1 MSILLKSG
9 DHYLEVKDE
18 DLAHCAISADEFE
31 AKSAAGAV
39 ADRSLAFD
47 TYSEAVQIGCGC
59 CMDKKSLNASC

>member
-9 DHYLEVKDE
+9 DQYLEINNE

-31 AKSAAGAV
+31 ARSAAGTV
-39 ADRSLAFD
+39 ADRSLVFD